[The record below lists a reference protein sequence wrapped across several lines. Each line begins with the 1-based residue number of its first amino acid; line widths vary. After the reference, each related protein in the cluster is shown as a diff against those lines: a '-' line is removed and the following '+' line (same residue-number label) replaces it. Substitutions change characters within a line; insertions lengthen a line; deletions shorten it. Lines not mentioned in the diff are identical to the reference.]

1 LFLKETGGG
10 IIWGLLLGY
19 SGYLLLRSI
28 DHYKVKVLITI
39 AIVMG
44 GYLFASYLHI
54 SGPLAMV
61 AAGIIIGNK
70 GKRDAMSDLTKDYV
84 NRFWELID
92 EILNALLF
100 LLIGFEM
107 IILSFDQRTI

>member
-1 LFLKETGGG
+1 
-10 IIWGLLLGY
+10 
-19 SGYLLLRSI
+19 
-28 DHYKVKVLITI
+28 
-39 AIVMG
+39 
-44 GYLFASYLHI
+44 
-54 SGPLAMV
+54 MV

-84 NRFWELID
+84 NKFRELID

-107 IILSFDQRTI
+107 IILSFDQRTF